1 MAINFY
7 SDIHLAANKLG
18 RDADNLLDFSTDN
31 QITFRVGAGNGV
43 VFKAS
48 GEIEA
53 TKFDGALEGNADT
66 ATTAGTVTTAAQP
79 EITTLAG
86 VTSLGVASATTN
98 ILAGDLTM
106 YNAVNNGN
114 PTISLGSSATNRFE
128 IKTDY
133 NSGAQT
139 VDQVYFS
146 TYTTSTTTNDGRYI
160 FEVDEVE
167 LGRILDGGLSIIGFG
182 LFTDKILSKNTTAS
196 SATEGGKLVLQCD
209 DGAAMGDDHRLGVIE
224 FSGAED
230 ASNNRQTGASIQA
243 MCDAAWSASENG
255 TRLEFYTMD
264 GNAASELSLTLDSDK
279 VATFTGDIVGSRK
292 FAVSSTTDGNVGSG
306 DIVYF
311 GSGEVTLGKIYHYK
325 SDGSWE
331 AADANDVAKCD
342 GLLGVATAT
351 GTASDVGMLLRGTI
365 TIVDIQGSEAV
376 GDVLYLS
383 ESATGEADCVAPAGS
398 ADVVRIIGYCLST
411 DDQIW
416 FNPSPDFIV
425 LT

>member
-1 MAINFY
+1 MAIHFY
-7 SDIHLAANKLG
+7 SDIHLNANKLG

-31 QITFRVGAGNGV
+31 QITFRVGAGDGV

-79 EITTLAG
+79 EITTLVG

-106 YNAVNNGN
+106 YNAVNDGN

-146 TYTTSTTTNDGRYI
+146 TYTTSSTANDGRYI

-167 LGRILDGGLSIIGFG
+167 LGRILDGGLSMIGFG
-182 LFTDKILSKNTTAS
+182 LFADYIQQKNTTAS
-196 SATEGGKLVLQCD
+196 SATEGGKLILMAD

-264 GNAASELSLTLDSDK
+264 
-279 VATFTGDIVGSRK
+279 
-292 FAVSSTTDGNVGSG
+292 
-306 DIVYF
+306 
-311 GSGEVTLGKIYHYK
+311 
-325 SDGSWE
+325 
-331 AADANDVAKCD
+331 
-342 GLLGVATAT
+342 LLGILLVAENFHPQLAT
-351 GTASDVGMLLRGTI
+351 LL
-365 TIVDIQGSEAV
+365 
-376 GDVLYLS
+376 VLS
-383 ESATGEADCVAPAGS
+383 QVET
-398 ADVVRIIGYCLST
+398 
-411 DDQIW
+411 
-416 FNPSPDFIV
+416 
-425 LT
+425 